1 MSENRFKKFLE
12 QLKDPNSAASAA
24 VENASFTGL
33 TVAGTGLGLLKF
45 FDYAQSKQL
54 KYSDVLRLFREGK
67 VSAYHLDMSSR
78 NLVFQRKDS
87 GAYGSAIVPDTQLF
101 LKDIHKLVKK
111 HNEENPD
118 DPISMDYSRGIPNWV
133 YFALI
138 GGIATLIVLDNALW
152 NMSQNQQQM
161 QIRQDQG
168 RQQFTKSKFSLQ
180 SHRTATF
187 DDVAGAEEEKEELKE
202 IVEYLRDPEK
212 FTRLGARVPKGV
224 LMVGP
229 PGTGKTLLARAV
241 AGEAGVPFFSVSGS
255 EFVEMYV
262 GVGAARVRDLFAQA
276 KANAPAIVFI
286 DEIDAL
292 ARKRA
297 TDLYTGN
304 EERET
309 TLNQL
314 LVEMDGFTTEEN
326 IILIGATNRA
336 DVLDPALM
344 RPGRFDRQVHV
355 GYPDI
360 KAREAILKVHIKEK
374 PLADEVDLSEVAKN
388 TTGFTGADLENLL
401 NEAALLAAKRNKTA
415 IGNDELKEAAVK
427 VMMGAEKRSRKV
439 TDKERRL
446 TAFHEAGHAV
456 ATYYLDTHAF
466 HEAGHAVATYYLDT
480 QDPVTEVSI
489 IPRGSAG
496 GYTMSTPQED
506 KMYMSRNEMLDE
518 LVTLLGGR
526 VAEALVIGDIST
538 GASND
543 LDRATSLAKGMI
555 TSLAKGM
562 ITRYGMDETIG
573 LATYGTNTG
582 FYGTGKE
589 YSETTAT
596 AIDEAVK
603 AQLKTAYDRCEAILT
618 EHRDQLDRLA
628 EYLLEHE
635 KIDAEGFNK
644 LMEA

>member
-1 MSENRFKKFLE
+1 MSENRFKKFLD
-12 QLKDPNSAASAA
+12 QLKDPNSSASAA
-24 VENASFTGL
+24 MESLGFTGL

-45 FDYAQSKQL
+45 FDYAQSKHL
-54 KYSDVLRLFREGK
+54 KYSDLLRLFREGK

-111 HNEENPD
+111 HNDENPD
-118 DPISMDYSRGIPNWV
+118 EPIDMDYSRGIPNWV
-133 YFALI
+133 YFALL
-138 GGIATLIVLDNALW
+138 GGVATLLVIDNALW

-374 PLADEVDLSEVAKN
+374 PLAPEVDLSEVAKN

-401 NEAALLAAKRNKTA
+401 NEAALLAAKRDKDA

-456 ATYYLDTHAF
+456 ATYH
-466 HEAGHAVATYYLDT
+466 LDT

-489 IPRGSAG
+489 IPRGAAG

-526 VAEALVIGDIST
+526 VAEAIVLGDVST

-543 LDRATSLAKGMI
+543 LDRATA
-555 TSLAKGM
+555 LAKGM
-562 ITRYGMDETIG
+562 ITRYGMDENIG

-589 YSETTAT
+589 YSESTAT

-644 LMEA
+644 LMKA

>member
-1 MSENRFKKFLE
+1 MSENRFKKFLD
-12 QLKDPNSAASAA
+12 QLKDPNSSASAA
-24 VENASFTGL
+24 MESLGFTGL

-54 KYSDVLRLFREGK
+54 KYSDLLRLFREGK

-111 HNEENPD
+111 HNDENPD
-118 DPISMDYSRGIPNWV
+118 EPIDMDYSRGIPNWV
-133 YFALI
+133 YFALL
-138 GGIATLIVLDNALW
+138 GGVATLLVIDNALW

-374 PLADEVDLSEVAKN
+374 PLAPEVDLSEVAKN

-401 NEAALLAAKRNKTA
+401 NEAALLAAKRDKDA

-456 ATYYLDTHAF
+456 ATYH
-466 HEAGHAVATYYLDT
+466 LDT

-489 IPRGSAG
+489 IPRGAAG

-526 VAEALVIGDIST
+526 VAEAIVLGDVST

-543 LDRATSLAKGMI
+543 LDRATA
-555 TSLAKGM
+555 LAKGM

-589 YSETTAT
+589 YSESTAT

-644 LMEA
+644 LMKA

>member
-1 MSENRFKKFLE
+1 MSENRFKKFLD
-12 QLKDPNSAASAA
+12 QLKDPNSSASAA
-24 VENASFTGL
+24 MESLGFTGL

-54 KYSDVLRLFREGK
+54 KYSDLLRLFREGK

-111 HNEENPD
+111 HNDENPD
-118 DPISMDYSRGIPNWV
+118 EPIAMDYSRGIPNWV

-138 GGIATLIVLDNALW
+138 GGIATLLVIDNALW

-344 RPGRFDRQVHV
+344 RPGRFDCQVHV

-374 PLADEVDLSEVAKN
+374 PLAPEVDLSEVAKN

-401 NEAALLAAKRNKTA
+401 NEAALLAAKRNKDA
-415 IGNDELKEAAVK
+415 IGNEELKEAAVK

-456 ATYYLDTHAF
+456 ATYH
-466 HEAGHAVATYYLDT
+466 LDT

-526 VAEALVIGDIST
+526 VAEAIVLGDIST

-543 LDRATSLAKGMI
+543 LERATA
-555 TSLAKGM
+555 LAKGM
-562 ITRYGMDETIG
+562 ITRYGMDENIG

-603 AQLKTAYDRCEAILT
+603 AQLKTAYERCETILT

-635 KIDAEGFNK
+635 KIDADGFNA
-644 LMEA
+644 LMKA

>member
-1 MSENRFKKFLE
+1 MSENRFKKFLD
-12 QLKDPNSAASAA
+12 QLKDPNSSASAA
-24 VENASFTGL
+24 MESLGFTGL

-54 KYSDVLRLFREGK
+54 KYSDLLRLFREGK

-111 HNEENPD
+111 HNDENPD
-118 DPISMDYSRGIPNWV
+118 EPIDMDYSRGIPNWV
-133 YFALI
+133 YFALL
-138 GGIATLIVLDNALW
+138 GGVATLLVIDNALW

-374 PLADEVDLSEVAKN
+374 PLAPEVDLSEVAKN

-401 NEAALLAAKRNKTA
+401 NEAALLAAKRDKDA

-456 ATYYLDTHAF
+456 ATYH
-466 HEAGHAVATYYLDT
+466 LDT

-489 IPRGSAG
+489 IPRGAAG

-526 VAEALVIGDIST
+526 VAEAIVLGDVST

-543 LDRATSLAKGMI
+543 LDRATA
-555 TSLAKGM
+555 LAKGM

-589 YSETTAT
+589 YSESTAT

-635 KIDAEGFNK
+635 KIDAEGFNR
-644 LMEA
+644 LMQA

>member
-1 MSENRFKKFLE
+1 LSENRFKKFLE

-138 GGIATLIVLDNALW
+138 GGIATLLVLDNALW

-401 NEAALLAAKRNKTA
+401 NEAALLAAKRNKNA

-446 TAFHEAGHAV
+446 T
-456 ATYYLDTHAF
+456 AF

-543 LDRATSLAKGMI
+543 LDRA

>member
-1 MSENRFKKFLE
+1 MSENRFKKFLD
-12 QLKDPNSAASAA
+12 QLKDPNSSASAA
-24 VENASFTGL
+24 MESLGFTGL

-54 KYSDVLRLFREGK
+54 KYSDLLRLFREGK

-111 HNEENPD
+111 HNDENPD
-118 DPISMDYSRGIPNWV
+118 EPIDMDYSRGIPNWV
-133 YFALI
+133 YFALL
-138 GGIATLIVLDNALW
+138 GGVATLLVIDNALW

-374 PLADEVDLSEVAKN
+374 PLAPEVDLSEVAKN

-401 NEAALLAAKRNKTA
+401 NEAALLAAKRDKDA

-456 ATYYLDTHAF
+456 ATYH
-466 HEAGHAVATYYLDT
+466 LDT

-489 IPRGSAG
+489 IPRGAAG

-526 VAEALVIGDIST
+526 VAEAIVLGDVST

-543 LDRATSLAKGMI
+543 LDRATA
-555 TSLAKGM
+555 LAKGM
-562 ITRYGMDETIG
+562 ITRYGMDENIG

-589 YSETTAT
+589 YSESTAT

-603 AQLKTAYDRCEAILT
+603 AQLKTAYDRCEAI
-618 EHRDQLDRLA
+618 DRLA

-644 LMEA
+644 LMKA

>member
-1 MSENRFKKFLE
+1 MESLG
-12 QLKDPNSAASAA
+12 
-24 VENASFTGL
+24 FTGL

-54 KYSDVLRLFREGK
+54 KYSDLLRLFREGK

-111 HNEENPD
+111 HNDENPD
-118 DPISMDYSRGIPNWV
+118 EPIAMDYSRGIPNWV

-138 GGIATLIVLDNALW
+138 GGIATLLVIDNALW

-202 IVEYLRDPEK
+202 IVEYLRDSDK

-374 PLADEVDLSEVAKN
+374 PLAPEVDLSEVAKN

-401 NEAALLAAKRNKTA
+401 NEAALLAAKRNKDA
-415 IGNDELKEAAVK
+415 IGNEELKEAAVK

-456 ATYYLDTHAF
+456 ATYH
-466 HEAGHAVATYYLDT
+466 LDT

-526 VAEALVIGDIST
+526 VAEAIVLGDIST

-543 LDRATSLAKGMI
+543 LERATA
-555 TSLAKGM
+555 LAKGM
-562 ITRYGMDETIG
+562 ITRYGMDENIG

-603 AQLKTAYDRCEAILT
+603 AQLKTAYERCEAILT

-628 EYLLEHE
+628 DYLLEHE
-635 KIDAEGFNK
+635 KIDADGFNA
-644 LMEA
+644 LMKA

>member
-1 MSENRFKKFLE
+1 MSENRFKKFLD
-12 QLKDPNSAASAA
+12 QLKDPNSSASAA
-24 VENASFTGL
+24 MESLGFTGL

-54 KYSDVLRLFREGK
+54 KYSDLLRLFREGK

-111 HNEENPD
+111 HNDENPD
-118 DPISMDYSRGIPNWV
+118 EPIAMDYSRGIPNWV

-138 GGIATLIVLDNALW
+138 AGIATLLVIDNALW

-326 IILIGATNRA
+326 IIRIGATNRA

-374 PLADEVDLSEVAKN
+374 PLAPEVDLSEVAKN

-401 NEAALLAAKRNKTA
+401 NEAALLAAKRNKDA
-415 IGNDELKEAAVK
+415 IGNEELKEAAVK

-456 ATYYLDTHAF
+456 ATYH
-466 HEAGHAVATYYLDT
+466 LDT

-526 VAEALVIGDIST
+526 VAEAIVLGDIST

-543 LDRATSLAKGMI
+543 LERATA
-555 TSLAKGM
+555 LAKGM
-562 ITRYGMDETIG
+562 ITRYGMDENIG

-603 AQLKTAYDRCEAILT
+603 AQLKTAYERCEAILT

-635 KIDAEGFNK
+635 KIDADGFNA
-644 LMEA
+644 LMKA

>member
-138 GGIATLIVLDNALW
+138 GGIATLLVLDNALW

-374 PLADEVDLSEVAKN
+374 PLAPEVDLSEVAKN

-401 NEAALLAAKRNKTA
+401 NEAALLAAKRDKDA

-456 ATYYLDTHAF
+456 ATYH
-466 HEAGHAVATYYLDT
+466 LDT

-489 IPRGSAG
+489 IPRGAAG

-526 VAEALVIGDIST
+526 VAEAIVLGDVST

-543 LDRATSLAKGMI
+543 LDRATA
-555 TSLAKGM
+555 LAKGM
-562 ITRYGMDETIG
+562 ITRYGMDENIG

-589 YSETTAT
+589 YSESTAT

>member
-138 GGIATLIVLDNALW
+138 GGIATLLVLDNALW
-152 NMSQNQQQM
+152 NMSQNQQQV

-374 PLADEVDLSEVAKN
+374 PLANEVDLSEVAKN

-401 NEAALLAAKRNKTA
+401 NEAALLAAKRNKNA

-446 TAFHEAGHAV
+446 T
-456 ATYYLDTHAF
+456 AF

-543 LDRATSLAKGMI
+543 LDRA

>member
-138 GGIATLIVLDNALW
+138 GGIATLLVLDNALW

-241 AGEAGVPFFSVSGS
+241 AGEAGVPFFLVSGS

-374 PLADEVDLSEVAKN
+374 PLANEVDLSEVAKN

-401 NEAALLAAKRNKTA
+401 NEAALLAAKRNKNA

-446 TAFHEAGHAV
+446 T
-456 ATYYLDTHAF
+456 AF

-543 LDRATSLAKGMI
+543 LDRA

>member
-1 MSENRFKKFLE
+1 MSENRFKKFLD
-12 QLKDPNSAASAA
+12 QLKDPNSSASAA
-24 VENASFTGL
+24 MESLGFTGL

-54 KYSDVLRLFREGK
+54 KYSDLLRLFREGK

-101 LKDIHKLVKK
+101 LRDIHKLVKK
-111 HNEENPD
+111 HNDENPD
-118 DPISMDYSRGIPNWV
+118 EPIDMDYSRGIPNWV
-133 YFALI
+133 YFALL
-138 GGIATLIVLDNALW
+138 GGVATLLVIDNALW

-374 PLADEVDLSEVAKN
+374 PLAPEVDLSEVAKN

-401 NEAALLAAKRNKTA
+401 NEAALLAAKRDKDA

-456 ATYYLDTHAF
+456 ATYH
-466 HEAGHAVATYYLDT
+466 LDT

-489 IPRGSAG
+489 IPRGAAG

-526 VAEALVIGDIST
+526 VAEAIVLGDVST

-543 LDRATSLAKGMI
+543 LDRATA
-555 TSLAKGM
+555 LAKGM
-562 ITRYGMDETIG
+562 ITRYGMDENIG

-589 YSETTAT
+589 YSESTAT

-644 LMEA
+644 LMKA

>member
-1 MSENRFKKFLE
+1 MSENRFKKFLD
-12 QLKDPNSAASAA
+12 QLKDPNSSASAA
-24 VENASFTGL
+24 MESLGFTGL

-54 KYSDVLRLFREGK
+54 KYSDLLRLFREGK

-111 HNEENPD
+111 HNDENPD
-118 DPISMDYSRGIPNWV
+118 EPIAMDYSRGIPNWV

-138 GGIATLIVLDNALW
+138 GGIATLLVIDNALW

-202 IVEYLRDPEK
+202 IVEYLRDPDK

-374 PLADEVDLSEVAKN
+374 PLAPEVDLSEVAKN

-401 NEAALLAAKRNKTA
+401 NEAALLAAKRNKDA
-415 IGNDELKEAAVK
+415 IGNEELKEAAVK

-456 ATYYLDTHAF
+456 ATYH
-466 HEAGHAVATYYLDT
+466 LDT

-526 VAEALVIGDIST
+526 VAEAIVLGDIST

-543 LDRATSLAKGMI
+543 LERATA
-555 TSLAKGM
+555 LAKGM
-562 ITRYGMDETIG
+562 ITRYGMDENIG

-603 AQLKTAYDRCEAILT
+603 AQLKTAYERCEAILT

-628 EYLLEHE
+628 DYLLEHE
-635 KIDAEGFNK
+635 KIDADGFNA
-644 LMEA
+644 LMKA

>member
-1 MSENRFKKFLE
+1 M
-12 QLKDPNSAASAA
+12 
-24 VENASFTGL
+24 ENAGFTGL

-111 HNEENPD
+111 HNDENPD
-118 DPISMDYSRGIPNWV
+118 DPIAMDYSRGIPNWV

-138 GGIATLIVLDNALW
+138 GGIATLLVLDNALW

-360 KAREAILKVHIKEK
+360 KAREAILKVHVKGK
-374 PLADEVDLSEVAKN
+374 PLAEEVDLSEVAKN

-401 NEAALLAAKRNKTA
+401 NEAALLAAKRDKVA
-415 IGNDELKEAAVK
+415 IGNEELKEAAVK

-446 TAFHEAGHAV
+446 T
-456 ATYYLDTHAF
+456 AF

-555 TSLAKGM
+555 T
-562 ITRYGMDETIG
+562 RYGMDETIG

-618 EHRDQLDRLA
+618 EHRDQLDKLA

>member
-1 MSENRFKKFLE
+1 MSENRFQKILE
-12 QLKDPNSAASAA
+12 QLRDPDSALSRRI
-24 VENASFTGL
+24 ETIGMSGMTF
-33 TVAGTGLGLLKF
+33 AGAGLGMLKF
-45 FDYAQSKQL
+45 VDYAQRKQL
-54 KYSDVLRLFREGK
+54 KYSDVLNLFREGK
-67 VSAYHLDMSSR
+67 IASYHFDMSSR
-78 NLVFQRKDS
+78 DLIFQRKDN
-87 GAYGSAIVPDTQLF
+87 GTYGSAIVPDAELF
-101 LKDIHKLVKK
+101 LKDIHDYVKK
-111 HNEENPD
+111 HNEENPED
-118 DPISMDYSRGIPNWV
+118 VISMDYSHGIPNWV
-133 YFALI
+133 YGALI
-138 GGIATLIVLDNALW
+138 GGVALLLMLDNALW
-152 NMSQNQQQM
+152 NMSQTQQQI

-168 RQQFTKSKFSLQ
+168 RQQFTKSKFSLE
-180 SHRTATF
+180 SRRTATF
-187 DDVAGAEEEKEELKE
+187 ADVAGAEEEKEELKE
-202 IVEYLRDPEK
+202 IVEYLRDPGK

-336 DVLDPALM
+336 DVLDPALL

-360 KAREAILKVHIKEK
+360 KAREAILKVHVKGK
-374 PLADEVDLSEVAKN
+374 PLANEVDLAEVAKN

-401 NEAALLAAKRNKTA
+401 NEAALLSAKRNKNA
-415 IGNDELKEAAVK
+415 IGNEELKEAAVK

-456 ATYYLDTHAF
+456 ATYHL
-466 HEAGHAVATYYLDT
+466 ES

-489 IPRGSAG
+489 IPRGAAG

-506 KMYMSRNEMLDE
+506 KMYMSRGEMLDE

-526 VAEALVIGDIST
+526 VAEALVIGDVST

-543 LDRATSLAKGMI
+543 LERATALAKN
-555 TSLAKGM
+555 M
-562 ITRYGMDETIG
+562 ITRYGMDDIIG

-582 FYGTGKE
+582 FYGTIKD
-589 YSETTAT
+589 YSESTAT
-596 AIDEAVK
+596 AIDEEVNALLK
-603 AQLKTAYDRCEAILT
+603 AAYDRCEKILT
-618 EHRDQLDRLA
+618 EHRDQLDKLA

-635 KIDAEGFNK
+635 KIDRSGFEK

>member
-1 MSENRFKKFLE
+1 MSENRFKKFLD

-24 VENASFTGL
+24 VENAGFTGL

-101 LKDIHKLVKK
+101 LKDIHKLVKQ
-111 HNEENPD
+111 HNDENPD
-118 DPISMDYSRGIPNWV
+118 DPIAMDYSHGIPNWV

-138 GGIATLIVLDNALW
+138 GGIAALLVLDNALW
-152 NMSQNQQQM
+152 NMSQNQQQI

-360 KAREAILKVHIKEK
+360 KAREAILKVHVKEK
-374 PLADEVDLSEVAKN
+374 PLAPEVDLSEVAKN

-401 NEAALLAAKRNKTA
+401 NEAALLAAKRDKTA
-415 IGNDELKEAAVK
+415 IGNEELKEAAVK

-446 TAFHEAGHAV
+446 T
-456 ATYYLDTHAF
+456 AF

-543 LDRATSLAKGMI
+543 LDRATSLAK
-555 TSLAKGM
+555 SM

-589 YSETTAT
+589 YSETTAA

-635 KIDAEGFNK
+635 KIDAEGFNA
-644 LMEA
+644 LMKA

>member
-1 MSENRFKKFLE
+1 MSENRFKKFLD
-12 QLKDPNSAASAA
+12 QLKDPNSSASAA
-24 VENASFTGL
+24 MESLGFTGL

-54 KYSDVLRLFREGK
+54 KYSDLLRLFREGK

-111 HNEENPD
+111 HNDENPD
-118 DPISMDYSRGIPNWV
+118 EPIDMDYSRGIPNWV
-133 YFALI
+133 YFALL
-138 GGIATLIVLDNALW
+138 GGVATLLVIDNALW

-374 PLADEVDLSEVAKN
+374 PLAPEVDLSEVAKN

-401 NEAALLAAKRNKTA
+401 NEAALLAAKRDKDA

-456 ATYYLDTHAF
+456 ATYH
-466 HEAGHAVATYYLDT
+466 LDT

-489 IPRGSAG
+489 IPRGAAG

-543 LDRATSLAKGMI
+543 LDRATSLAK
-555 TSLAKGM
+555 SM

-635 KIDAEGFNK
+635 KIDAEGFNA
-644 LMEA
+644 LMKA

>member
-1 MSENRFKKFLE
+1 MSENRFKKFLD
-12 QLKDPNSAASAA
+12 QLKDPNSSASAA
-24 VENASFTGL
+24 MESLGFTGL

-54 KYSDVLRLFREGK
+54 KYSDLLRLFREGK

-111 HNEENPD
+111 HNDENPD
-118 DPISMDYSRGIPNWV
+118 EPIAMDYSRGIPNWV

-138 GGIATLIVLDNALW
+138 GGIATLLVIDNALW

-187 DDVAGAEEEKEELKE
+187 DDVAGAEEEKEELME
-202 IVEYLRDPEK
+202 IVEYLRDPDK

-229 PGTGKTLLARAV
+229 PGTGTTLLARAV

-374 PLADEVDLSEVAKN
+374 PLAPEVDLSEVAKN

-401 NEAALLAAKRNKTA
+401 NEAALLAAKRNKDA
-415 IGNDELKEAAVK
+415 IGNEELKEAAVK

-456 ATYYLDTHAF
+456 ATYH
-466 HEAGHAVATYYLDT
+466 LDT

-526 VAEALVIGDIST
+526 VAEAIVLGDIST

-543 LDRATSLAKGMI
+543 LERATA
-555 TSLAKGM
+555 LAKGM
-562 ITRYGMDETIG
+562 ITRYGMDENIG

-603 AQLKTAYDRCEAILT
+603 AQLKTAYERCETILT

-635 KIDAEGFNK
+635 KIDADGFNA
-644 LMEA
+644 LMKA

>member
-138 GGIATLIVLDNALW
+138 GGIATLLVLDNALW

-456 ATYYLDTHAF
+456 ATYYLDT
-466 HEAGHAVATYYLDT
+466 

-543 LDRATSLAKGMI
+543 LDRA

-635 KIDAEGFNK
+635 KIDAEGFNA
-644 LMEA
+644 LMKA

>member
-1 MSENRFKKFLE
+1 MSENRFKNFFD
-12 QLKDPNSAASAA
+12 QLKDPNSRASAA
-24 VENASFTGL
+24 MESLGFTGL

-54 KYSDVLRLFREGK
+54 KYSDLLRLFREGK

-111 HNEENPD
+111 HNDENPD
-118 DPISMDYSRGIPNWV
+118 EPIDMDYSRGIPNWV
-133 YFALI
+133 YFALL
-138 GGIATLIVLDNALW
+138 GGVATLLVIDNALW

-161 QIRQDQG
+161 QIRQAQG

-374 PLADEVDLSEVAKN
+374 PLAPEVDLSEVAKN

-401 NEAALLAAKRNKTA
+401 NEAALLAAKRDKDA

-456 ATYYLDTHAF
+456 ATYH
-466 HEAGHAVATYYLDT
+466 LDT

-489 IPRGSAG
+489 IPRGAAG

-526 VAEALVIGDIST
+526 VAEAIVLGDVST

-543 LDRATSLAKGMI
+543 LDRATA
-555 TSLAKGM
+555 LAKGM
-562 ITRYGMDETIG
+562 ITRYGMDENIG

-589 YSETTAT
+589 YSESTAT

-644 LMEA
+644 LMKA

>member
-138 GGIATLIVLDNALW
+138 GGIATLLVLDNALW

-401 NEAALLAAKRNKTA
+401 NEAALLAAKRNKNA

-446 TAFHEAGHAV
+446 T
-456 ATYYLDTHAF
+456 AF

-543 LDRATSLAKGMI
+543 LDRA

>member
-1 MSENRFKKFLE
+1 MSENRFKKFLD
-12 QLKDPNSAASAA
+12 QLKDPNSSASAA
-24 VENASFTGL
+24 MESLGFTGL

-54 KYSDVLRLFREGK
+54 KYSDLLRLFREGK

-111 HNEENPD
+111 HNDENPD
-118 DPISMDYSRGIPNWV
+118 EPIAMDYSRGIPNWV

-138 GGIATLIVLDNALW
+138 GGIATLLVIDNALW

-187 DDVAGAEEEKEELKE
+187 DDVAGAEEEKEELME
-202 IVEYLRDPEK
+202 IVEYLRDPDK

-374 PLADEVDLSEVAKN
+374 PLAPEVELSEVAKN

-401 NEAALLAAKRNKTA
+401 NEAALLAAKRNKDA
-415 IGNDELKEAAVK
+415 IGNEELKEAAVK

-456 ATYYLDTHAF
+456 ATYH
-466 HEAGHAVATYYLDT
+466 LDT

-526 VAEALVIGDIST
+526 VAEAIVLGDIST

-543 LDRATSLAKGMI
+543 LERATA
-555 TSLAKGM
+555 LAKGM
-562 ITRYGMDETIG
+562 ITRYGMDENIG

-603 AQLKTAYDRCEAILT
+603 AQLKTAYERCETILT

-635 KIDAEGFNK
+635 KIDADGFNA
-644 LMEA
+644 LMKA

>member
-1 MSENRFKKFLE
+1 MSENRFQKFLE
-12 QLKDPNSAASAA
+12 KLKDPNSPESIRL
-24 VENASFTGL
+24 ENTAI
-33 TVAGTGLGLLKF
+33 AGATTAGAGLGLLKF
-45 FDYAQSKQL
+45 LDYAQRKQL
-54 KYSDVLRLFREGK
+54 KYSDVLKLFREGK
-67 VSAYHLDMSSR
+67 IAAYHYDMSSR
-78 NLVFQRKDS
+78 NLMFQRKDS
-87 GAYGSAIVPDTQLF
+87 GAIGSAVVPDSQLF
-101 LKDIHKLVKK
+101 LQDIHGLVKK
-111 HNEENPD
+111 HNDENPE
-118 DPISMDYSRGIPNWV
+118 DPIAMDYSRGIPNWV
-133 YFALI
+133 YGALI
-138 GGIATLIVLDNALW
+138 AAVLGLLVLDNSLY
-152 NMSQNQQQM
+152 NLSQQQQQM

-168 RQQFTKSKFSLQ
+168 RQQFTKSKFSLE
-180 SHRTATF
+180 SRRTATF

-202 IVEYLRDPEK
+202 IVEYLKDPAK

-241 AGEAGVPFFSVSGS
+241 AGEAGVPFYSVSGS

-276 KANAPAIVFI
+276 KQNAPAIVFI

-360 KAREAILKVHIKEK
+360 KAREAILNVHVKEK
-374 PLADEVDLSEVAKN
+374 PLAPEVDLSEVAKN

-401 NEAALLAAKRNKTA
+401 NEAALLAAKRDKNV
-415 IGNDELKEAAVK
+415 IGNEELKEAAVK

-439 TDKERRL
+439 TEKERRL

-456 ATYYLDTHAF
+456 ATYYL
-466 HEAGHAVATYYLDT
+466 ET

-543 LDRATSLAKGMI
+543 LERA

-562 ITRYGMDETIG
+562 ITRYGMDENIG
-573 LATYGTNTG
+573 LATYSTNTG

-589 YSETTAT
+589 YSESTAT
-596 AIDEAVK
+596 AIDEEVK
-603 AQLKTAYDRCEAILT
+603 NLLKTAYDRCEAILK
-618 EHRDQLDRLA
+618 EHRDQLDKLA
-628 EYLLEHE
+628 EYLLENE
-635 KIDAEGFNK
+635 KIDGEGFNK
-644 LMEA
+644 LMGA

>member
-12 QLKDPNSAASAA
+12 QLKDPNSEASARFQKMA
-24 VENASFTGL
+24 YSGL
-33 TVAGTGLGLLKF
+33 GVAGTGLSLLKF
-45 FDYAQSKQL
+45 LDYAQSKQL
-54 KYSDVLRLFREGK
+54 KYSDILRLFREGK
-67 VSAYHLDMSSR
+67 VTAYHLDLSSR
-78 NLVFQRKDS
+78 NLTFQSKDT
-87 GAYGSAIVPDTQLF
+87 GAYGRAIVPDVSMF
-101 LKDIHKLVKK
+101 MKDVHKNVKK
-111 HNEENPD
+111 QNEENPD
-118 DPISMDYSRGIPNWV
+118 DEVVMDYSHGIPNWV
-133 YFALI
+133 YAALI
-138 GGIATLIVLDNALW
+138 GAVLGLVVIDNALW
-152 NMSQNQQQM
+152 GLMQAQQQI
-161 QIRQDQG
+161 QIQQTQG
-168 RQQFTKSKFSLQ
+168 KQQQFTKSKFTLQ

-187 DDVAGAEEEKEELKE
+187 DDVAGAEEEKEELQE

-212 FTRLGARVPKGV
+212 FTKLGARVPKGV

-241 AGEAGVPFFSVSGS
+241 AGEAGVPFYSVSGS

-276 KANAPAIVFI
+276 KQNAPAIVFI

-314 LVEMDGFTTEEN
+314 LVEMDGFTSDEN

-360 KAREAILKVHIKEK
+360 RAREAILKVHVKEK
-374 PLADEVDLSEVAKN
+374 PLAKEVDLSEVAKN

-401 NEAALLAAKRNKTA
+401 NEAALLAAKRNKDS
-415 IGNDELKEAAVK
+415 IGNEELKEAATK

-439 TDKERRL
+439 TDAERRL

-456 ATYYLDTHAF
+456 ATYYL
-466 HEAGHAVATYYLDT
+466 ES

-506 KMYMSRNEMLDE
+506 KMYMSKGEMLDE

-526 VAEALVIGDIST
+526 VAEAIVIGDIST

-543 LDRATSLAKGMI
+543 LERATA
-555 TSLAKGM
+555 LAKGM
-562 ITRYGMDETIG
+562 ITRYGMDESIG
-573 LATYGTNTG
+573 LATYSDTG
-582 FYGTGKE
+582 YYGAGKE
-589 YSETTAT
+589 YSEAT
-596 AIDEAVK
+596 ANAIDDAVNL
-603 AQLKTAYDRCEAILT
+603 QLKTAYERCESILNT
-618 EHRDQLDRLA
+618 HRDQLDKLA

-635 KIDAEGFNK
+635 KIDAEGFNA
-644 LMEA
+644 LMSE

>member
-1 MSENRFKKFLE
+1 MSENRFKKFLD
-12 QLKDPNSAASAA
+12 QLKDPNSSASAA
-24 VENASFTGL
+24 MESLGFTGL

-54 KYSDVLRLFREGK
+54 KYSDLLRLFREGK

-87 GAYGSAIVPDTQLF
+87 GAYCSAIVPDTQLF

-111 HNEENPD
+111 HNDENPD
-118 DPISMDYSRGIPNWV
+118 EPIAMDYSRGIPNWV

-138 GGIATLIVLDNALW
+138 GGIATLLVIDNALW

-374 PLADEVDLSEVAKN
+374 PLAPEVDLSEVAKN

-401 NEAALLAAKRNKTA
+401 NEAALLAAKRNKDA
-415 IGNDELKEAAVK
+415 IGNEELKEAAVK

-456 ATYYLDTHAF
+456 ATYH
-466 HEAGHAVATYYLDT
+466 LDT

-526 VAEALVIGDIST
+526 VAEAIVLGDIST

-543 LDRATSLAKGMI
+543 LERATA
-555 TSLAKGM
+555 LAKGM
-562 ITRYGMDETIG
+562 ITRYGMDENIG

-603 AQLKTAYDRCEAILT
+603 AQLKTAYERCEAILT

-628 EYLLEHE
+628 DYLLEHE
-635 KIDAEGFNK
+635 KIDADGFNA
-644 LMEA
+644 LMKA

>member
-1 MSENRFKKFLE
+1 MSENRFKKFLD
-12 QLKDPNSAASAA
+12 QLKDPNSSASAA
-24 VENASFTGL
+24 MESLGFTGL

-54 KYSDVLRLFREGK
+54 KYSDLLRLFREGK

-111 HNEENPD
+111 HNDENPD
-118 DPISMDYSRGIPNWV
+118 EPIAMDYSRGIPNWV

-138 GGIATLIVLDNALW
+138 AGIATLLVIDNALW

-374 PLADEVDLSEVAKN
+374 PLAPEVDLSEVAKN

-401 NEAALLAAKRNKTA
+401 NEAALLAAKRNKDA
-415 IGNDELKEAAVK
+415 IGNEELKEAAVK

-456 ATYYLDTHAF
+456 ATYH
-466 HEAGHAVATYYLDT
+466 LDT

-526 VAEALVIGDIST
+526 VAEAIVLGDVST

-543 LDRATSLAKGMI
+543 LDRATA
-555 TSLAKGM
+555 LAKGM
-562 ITRYGMDETIG
+562 ITRYGMDENIG

-589 YSETTAT
+589 YSESTAT

-644 LMEA
+644 LMKA

>member
-1 MSENRFKKFLE
+1 MSENRFKKFLD

-24 VENASFTGL
+24 VENAGFTGL

-138 GGIATLIVLDNALW
+138 GGIATLLVLDNALW

-360 KAREAILKVHIKEK
+360 KAREAILKVHVKEK
-374 PLADEVDLSEVAKN
+374 PLAPEVDLSEVAKN

-401 NEAALLAAKRNKTA
+401 NEAALLAAKRDKTS
-415 IGNDELKEAAVK
+415 IGNEELKEAAVK

-446 TAFHEAGHAV
+446 T
-456 ATYYLDTHAF
+456 AF

-543 LDRATSLAKGMI
+543 LDRATSLAK
-555 TSLAKGM
+555 SM

-635 KIDAEGFNK
+635 KIDAEGFNA
-644 LMEA
+644 LMKA

>member
-1 MSENRFKKFLE
+1 MFCLSENRFQKFWK
-12 QLKDPNSAASAA
+12 QLQDPNSQLSADVETGIMTGAA
-24 VENASFTGL
+24 VTG
-33 TVAGTGLGLLKF
+33 GGLALLKF
-45 FDYAQSKQL
+45 LDYAQRKQL
-54 KYSDVLRLFREGK
+54 KYSDVLRMFQEGK
-67 VSAYHLDMSSR
+67 ISGYHLDMSSR
-78 NLVFQRKDS
+78 DLMFQRRDS
-87 GAYGSAIVPDTQLF
+87 GLIQSAIVPDSQLF
-101 LKDIHKLVKK
+101 LKDVHDFVKK
-111 HNEENPD
+111 HNEEHPEEA
-118 DPISMDYSRGIPNWV
+118 ISMDYSRGIPNWV
-133 YFALI
+133 YVALI
-138 GGIATLIVLDNALW
+138 ALVASLLFIDNSLW
-152 NMSQNQQQM
+152 NISQSQQQA

-168 RQQFTKSKFSLQ
+168 RNQFVKSKFSLE
-180 SHRTATF
+180 SKRTATF

-202 IVEYLRDPEK
+202 IVEYLKDPEK

-241 AGEAGVPFFSVSGS
+241 AGEAGVPFYSVSGS

-276 KANAPAIVFI
+276 KAHAPAIVFI

-314 LVEMDGFTTEEN
+314 LVEMDGFTTDEN

-336 DVLDPALM
+336 DVLDPALL

-360 KAREAILKVHIKEK
+360 KAREAILKVHVKEK
-374 PLADEVDLSEVAKN
+374 PLAEDVSLSDVAKN

-401 NEAALLAAKRNKTA
+401 NEAALLAAKNGKDV
-415 IGNDELKEAAVK
+415 IGNEELKEAAVK
-427 VMMGAEKRSRKV
+427 VMMGTEKRSRKV
-439 TDKERRL
+439 TDRERRL

-456 ATYYLDTHAF
+456 ATYHL
-466 HEAGHAVATYYLDT
+466 ET

-506 KMYMSRNEMLDE
+506 KMYMSRGEMLDE

-526 VAEALVIGDIST
+526 VAEAIAIGDIST

-543 LDRATSLAKGMI
+543 LERA

-562 ITRYGMDETIG
+562 ITRYGMDENIG

-582 FYGTGKE
+582 FYGTGKD

-596 AIDEAVK
+596 AIDEEVNAL
-603 AQLKTAYDRCEAILT
+603 LKTAYERCEKILT
-618 EHRDQLDRLA
+618 DHRDQLDRLA
-628 EYLLEHE
+628 EFLLENE
-635 KIDAEGFNK
+635 KIDEEGFRN

>member
-1 MSENRFKKFLE
+1 MSENRFKKFLD
-12 QLKDPNSAASAA
+12 QLKDPNSSASAA
-24 VENASFTGL
+24 MESLGFTGL

-54 KYSDVLRLFREGK
+54 KYSDLLRLFREGK

-111 HNEENPD
+111 HNDENPD
-118 DPISMDYSRGIPNWV
+118 EPIDMDYSRGIPNWV
-133 YFALI
+133 YFALL
-138 GGIATLIVLDNALW
+138 GGVATLLVIDNALW

-255 EFVEMYV
+255 EFVEMFV

-374 PLADEVDLSEVAKN
+374 PLAPEVDLSEVAKN

-401 NEAALLAAKRNKTA
+401 NEAALLAAKRDKDA

-456 ATYYLDTHAF
+456 ATYH
-466 HEAGHAVATYYLDT
+466 LDT

-489 IPRGSAG
+489 IPRGAAG

-526 VAEALVIGDIST
+526 VAEAIVLGDVST

-543 LDRATSLAKGMI
+543 LDRATA
-555 TSLAKGM
+555 LAKGM
-562 ITRYGMDETIG
+562 ITRYGMDENIG

-589 YSETTAT
+589 YSESTAT

-635 KIDAEGFNK
+635 KIDAEGFNN
-644 LMEA
+644 LMKA

>member
-101 LKDIHKLVKK
+101 LKDIHKLVKQ
-111 HNEENPD
+111 HNDENPD
-118 DPISMDYSRGIPNWV
+118 DPIAMDYSHGIPNWV

-138 GGIATLIVLDNALW
+138 GGIAALLVLDNALW
-152 NMSQNQQQM
+152 NMSQNQQQI

-360 KAREAILKVHIKEK
+360 KAREAILKVHVKEK
-374 PLADEVDLSEVAKN
+374 PLAPEVDLSEVAKN

-401 NEAALLAAKRNKTA
+401 NEAALLAAKRDKTA
-415 IGNDELKEAAVK
+415 IGNEELKEAAVK

-446 TAFHEAGHAV
+446 T
-456 ATYYLDTHAF
+456 AF

-543 LDRATSLAKGMI
+543 LDRATSLAK
-555 TSLAKGM
+555 SM

-635 KIDAEGFNK
+635 KIDAEGFNA
-644 LMEA
+644 LMKA

>member
-1 MSENRFKKFLE
+1 MSEHDNRFKKILDE
-12 QLKDPNSAASAA
+12 LRDPDSEASETLDAL
-24 VENASFTGL
+24 VMTGIS
-33 TVAGTGLGLLKF
+33 VAGVGLGLLKF
-45 FDYAQSKQL
+45 LDYAQRKQL
-54 KYSDVLRLFREGK
+54 KYSEVLKLFREGK
-67 VSAYHLDMSSR
+67 ISAYHLDMSSR
-78 NLVFQRKDS
+78 NLMFRRK
-87 GAYGSAIVPDTQLF
+87 GSDIVSSAVVPDSQLF
-101 LKDIHKLVKK
+101 LSDVHDFVKK
-111 HNEENPD
+111 HNEEHPE
-118 DPISMDYSRGIPNWV
+118 DPISMDYTHGIPNWV
-133 YFALI
+133 FFALI
-138 GGIATLIVLDNALW
+138 AAVASLLFVDNSLW
-152 NMSQNQQQM
+152 NMAQNQQQM
-161 QIRQDQG
+161 QMRQDQT
-168 RQQFTKSKFSLQ
+168 RNQFTKSKFSLE
-180 SHRTATF
+180 SKRTATF
-187 DDVAGAEEEKEELKE
+187 DDVAGADEEKEELKE
-202 IVEYLRDPEK
+202 IVEYLKDPEK

-224 LMVGP
+224 LLVGP

-241 AGEAGVPFFSVSGS
+241 AGEAGVPFYSVSGS

-314 LVEMDGFTTEEN
+314 LVEMDGFTTDQN
-326 IILIGATNRA
+326 IILIGATNRE
-336 DVLDPALM
+336 DVLDPALL

-360 KAREAILKVHIKEK
+360 KAREAILKVHIREK
-374 PLADEVDLSEVAKN
+374 PLAEEVDLAEVAKN

-401 NEAALLAAKRNKTA
+401 NEAALLAAKNDKTS
-415 IGNDELKEAAVK
+415 IGNEELKEAAVK
-427 VMMGAEKRSRKV
+427 VMMGTEKRSRKV
-439 TDKERRL
+439 TDRERRL

-456 ATYYLDTHAF
+456 ATYHL
-466 HEAGHAVATYYLDT
+466 ET

-506 KMYMSRNEMLDE
+506 KMYMSRGEMLDE

-543 LDRATSLAKGMI
+543 LERATA
-555 TSLAKGM
+555 LAKGM
-562 ITRYGMDETIG
+562 ITRYGMDENIG
-573 LATYGTNTG
+573 LATYGTNMG
-582 FYGTGKE
+582 FYGTGKD

-596 AIDEAVK
+596 AIDGEVNAL
-603 AQLKTAYDRCEAILT
+603 LKTAYERCEKILT
-618 EHRDQLDRLA
+618 DHRDQLDRLA
-628 EYLLEHE
+628 DFLLENE
-635 KIDAEGFNK
+635 KIDADGFRE

>member
-1 MSENRFKKFLE
+1 MSENRFKKFLD
-12 QLKDPNSAASAA
+12 QLKDPNSSASAA
-24 VENASFTGL
+24 MESLGFTGL

-54 KYSDVLRLFREGK
+54 KYSDLLRLFREGK

-101 LKDIHKLVKK
+101 LKDINKLVKK
-111 HNEENPD
+111 HNDENPD
-118 DPISMDYSRGIPNWV
+118 EPIAMDYSRGIPNWV

-138 GGIATLIVLDNALW
+138 GGIATLLVIDNALW

-187 DDVAGAEEEKEELKE
+187 DDVAGAEEEKEELME
-202 IVEYLRDPEK
+202 IVEYLRDPDK

-374 PLADEVDLSEVAKN
+374 PLAPEVELSEVAKN

-401 NEAALLAAKRNKTA
+401 NEAALLAAKRNKDA
-415 IGNDELKEAAVK
+415 IGNEELKEAAVK

-456 ATYYLDTHAF
+456 ATYH
-466 HEAGHAVATYYLDT
+466 LDT

-526 VAEALVIGDIST
+526 VAEAIVLGDIST

-543 LDRATSLAKGMI
+543 LERATA
-555 TSLAKGM
+555 LAKGM
-562 ITRYGMDETIG
+562 ITRYGMDENIG

-603 AQLKTAYDRCEAILT
+603 AQLKTAYERCETILT

-635 KIDAEGFNK
+635 KIDADGFNA
-644 LMEA
+644 LMKA

>member
-1 MSENRFKKFLE
+1 MSENRFKKFLD
-12 QLKDPNSAASAA
+12 QLKDPNSSASAA
-24 VENASFTGL
+24 MESLGFTGL

-54 KYSDVLRLFREGK
+54 KYSDLLRLFREGK

-111 HNEENPD
+111 HNDENPD
-118 DPISMDYSRGIPNWV
+118 EPIAMDYSRGIPNWV

-138 GGIATLIVLDNALW
+138 GGIATLLVIDNALW

-374 PLADEVDLSEVAKN
+374 PLAPEVDLSEVAKN

-401 NEAALLAAKRNKTA
+401 NEAALLAAKRNKDA
-415 IGNDELKEAAVK
+415 IGNEELKEAAVK

-456 ATYYLDTHAF
+456 ATYHL
-466 HEAGHAVATYYLDT
+466 ET

-526 VAEALVIGDIST
+526 VAEAIVLGDIST

-543 LDRATSLAKGMI
+543 LERATA
-555 TSLAKGM
+555 LAKGM
-562 ITRYGMDETIG
+562 ITRYGMDENIG

-603 AQLKTAYDRCEAILT
+603 AQLKTAYERCEAILT

-635 KIDAEGFNK
+635 KIDADGFNA
-644 LMEA
+644 LMKA

>member
-1 MSENRFKKFLE
+1 MSENRFKKFLD
-12 QLKDPNSAASAA
+12 QLKDPNSSASAA
-24 VENASFTGL
+24 MESLGFTGL

-54 KYSDVLRLFREGK
+54 KYSDLLRLFREGK

-111 HNEENPD
+111 HNDENPD
-118 DPISMDYSRGIPNWV
+118 EPIAMDYSRGIPNWV

-138 GGIATLIVLDNALW
+138 GGIATLLVIDNALW

-187 DDVAGAEEEKEELKE
+187 DDVAGAEEEKEELME
-202 IVEYLRDPEK
+202 IVEYLRDPDK

-374 PLADEVDLSEVAKN
+374 PLAPEVDLSEVAKN

-401 NEAALLAAKRNKTA
+401 NEAALLAAKRNKDA
-415 IGNDELKEAAVK
+415 IGNEELKEAAVK

-456 ATYYLDTHAF
+456 ATYH
-466 HEAGHAVATYYLDT
+466 LDT

-526 VAEALVIGDIST
+526 VAEAIVLGDIST

-543 LDRATSLAKGMI
+543 LERATA
-555 TSLAKGM
+555 LAKGM
-562 ITRYGMDETIG
+562 ITRYGMDENIG

-603 AQLKTAYDRCEAILT
+603 AQLKTAYERCETILT

-628 EYLLEHE
+628 DYLLEHE
-635 KIDAEGFNK
+635 KIDADGFNA
-644 LMEA
+644 LMKA

>member
-138 GGIATLIVLDNALW
+138 GGIATLLVLDNAIW

-374 PLADEVDLSEVAKN
+374 PLANEVDLSEVAKN

-401 NEAALLAAKRNKTA
+401 NEAALLAAKRNKNA

-446 TAFHEAGHAV
+446 T
-456 ATYYLDTHAF
+456 AF

-543 LDRATSLAKGMI
+543 LDRA

>member
-1 MSENRFKKFLE
+1 MSENRFKKFLD
-12 QLKDPNSAASAA
+12 QLKDPNSSASAA
-24 VENASFTGL
+24 MESLGFTGL

-54 KYSDVLRLFREGK
+54 KYSDLLRLFREGK

-111 HNEENPD
+111 HNDENPD
-118 DPISMDYSRGIPNWV
+118 EPIAMDYSRGIPNWV

-138 GGIATLIVLDNALW
+138 GGIATLLVIDNALW

-202 IVEYLRDPEK
+202 IVEYLRDSDK

-374 PLADEVDLSEVAKN
+374 PLAPEVDLSEVAKN

-401 NEAALLAAKRNKTA
+401 NEAALLAAKRNKDA
-415 IGNDELKEAAVK
+415 IGNEELKEAAVK

-456 ATYYLDTHAF
+456 ATYHL
-466 HEAGHAVATYYLDT
+466 ET

-526 VAEALVIGDIST
+526 VAEAIVLGDIST

-543 LDRATSLAKGMI
+543 LERATA
-555 TSLAKGM
+555 LAKGM
-562 ITRYGMDETIG
+562 ITRYGMDENIG

-603 AQLKTAYDRCEAILT
+603 AQLKTAYERCEAILT

-635 KIDAEGFNK
+635 KIDADGFNA
-644 LMEA
+644 LMKA

>member
-1 MSENRFKKFLE
+1 MSENRFKNFFE
-12 QLKDPNSAASAA
+12 QLKDPNSKASVALEKFGMA
-24 VENASFTGL
+24 GL
-33 TVAGTGLGLLKF
+33 TAAGTGLGLFKF
-45 FDYAQSKQL
+45 LDYAQSKQL
-54 KYSDVLRLFREGK
+54 RYSDVLRLFQEGK
-67 VSAYHLDMSSR
+67 ISAYHLDFGSR
-78 NLVFQRKDS
+78 RLVFQEKESDLCR
-87 GAYGSAIVPDTQLF
+87 SAIIPDVRLF
-101 LKDIHKLVKK
+101 QKDIHPVVKK
-111 HNEENPD
+111 HNEQHPE
-118 DPISMDYSRGIPNWV
+118 DPIDMDYSHGIPNWCYV
-133 YFALI
+133 VLAGVIAGLVLI
-138 GGIATLIVLDNALW
+138 DNTLW
-152 NMSQNQQQM
+152 NMSQNQSQI
-161 QIRQDQG
+161 QIRQDQPKPP
-168 RQQFTKSKFSLQ
+168 FTKSKFSLK
-180 SHRTATF
+180 SDRTATF
-187 DDVAGAEEEKEELKE
+187 DDVAGADEEKEELRE
-202 IVEYLRDPEK
+202 IVEYLREPEK

-241 AGEAGVPFFSVSGS
+241 AGEAGVPFYNVSGS

-276 KANAPAIVFI
+276 KENAPAIVFI

-314 LVEMDGFTTEEN
+314 LVEMDGFQSDDN
-326 IILIGATNRA
+326 IIMIGATNRA
-336 DVLDPALM
+336 DVLDPALL

-360 KAREAILKVHIKEK
+360 QAREAILNVHVKEK
-374 PLADEVDLSEVAKN
+374 PLAPEVDLSEVAKN

-401 NEAALLAAKRNKTA
+401 NEAALLAAKENKDA
-415 IGNDELKEAAVK
+415 IGNDDLKEAAVK

-439 TDKERRL
+439 SDRERRL

-456 ATYYLDTHAF
+456 ATYYL
-466 HEAGHAVATYYLDT
+466 ES

-489 IPRGSAG
+489 VPRGSAG
-496 GYTMSTPQED
+496 GYTMSTPQID
-506 KMYMSRNEMLDE
+506 KMYMSRGEMLDE

-526 VAEALVIGDIST
+526 VAEALVMGDIST

-543 LDRATSLAKGMI
+543 LERA

-562 ITRYGMDETIG
+562 ITRYGMDDSIG
-573 LATYGTNTG
+573 LATYSDSNV
-582 FYGTGKE
+582 YSVGKE
-589 YSETTAT
+589 YSESTAA
-596 AIDEAVK
+596 AIDAAVNT
-603 AQLKTAYDRCEAILT
+603 QLKTAYERCENILKT
-618 EHRDQLDRLA
+618 HRDQLDKLA

-635 KIDAEGFNK
+635 KIDAEGFNA
-644 LMEA
+644 LMSA

>member
-1 MSENRFKKFLE
+1 MSENRFKKFLD
-12 QLKDPNSAASAA
+12 QLKDPNSSASAA
-24 VENASFTGL
+24 MESLGFTGL

-54 KYSDVLRLFREGK
+54 KYSDLLRLFREGK

-111 HNEENPD
+111 HNDENPD
-118 DPISMDYSRGIPNWV
+118 EPIAMDYSRGIPNWV

-138 GGIATLIVLDNALW
+138 GGIATLLVIDNALW

-187 DDVAGAEEEKEELKE
+187 DDVAGAEEEKEELME
-202 IVEYLRDPEK
+202 IVEYLRDPDK

-374 PLADEVDLSEVAKN
+374 PLAPEVDLSEVAKN

-401 NEAALLAAKRNKTA
+401 NEAALLAAKRNKDA
-415 IGNDELKEAAVK
+415 IGNEELKEAAVK

-456 ATYYLDTHAF
+456 ATYH
-466 HEAGHAVATYYLDT
+466 LDT

-526 VAEALVIGDIST
+526 VAEAIVLGDIST

-543 LDRATSLAKGMI
+543 LERATA
-555 TSLAKGM
+555 LAKGM
-562 ITRYGMDETIG
+562 ITRYGMDENIG
-573 LATYGTNTG
+573 LATYGTNPG

-603 AQLKTAYDRCEAILT
+603 AQLKTAYERCETILT

-635 KIDAEGFNK
+635 KIDADGFNA
-644 LMEA
+644 LMKA